1 MSGSSSWSTHT
12 DNCVILLGVLRGVNL
27 LGLETWNNQDSSDS
41 YALNWLCKIFN
52 FIMLDCNTPNIA
64 TFRSV
69 SVVLLSYVL
78 DVHSPSLKQPSKGS
92 WVASSLYLRE
102 NGISGQITSQ
112 DHIATVWDDQDF
124 WFKSS
129 LLC

>member
-1 MSGSSSWSTHT
+1 MSGSISWSTHT

-27 LGLETWNNQDSSDS
+27 LGLETWNNHDSSDS

-78 DVHSPSLKQPSKGS
+78 DVHSPSLQ
-92 WVASSLYLRE
+92 
-102 NGISGQITSQ
+102 
-112 DHIATVWDDQDF
+112 
-124 WFKSS
+124 
-129 LLC
+129 